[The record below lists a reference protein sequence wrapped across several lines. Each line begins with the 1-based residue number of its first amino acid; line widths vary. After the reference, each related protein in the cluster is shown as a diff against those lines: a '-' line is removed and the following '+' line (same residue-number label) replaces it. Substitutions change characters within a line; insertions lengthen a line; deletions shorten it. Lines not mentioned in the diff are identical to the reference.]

1 MKKFTLSVAAVM
13 AMSTFAIAG
22 GDIEPVPVVAAAP
35 IVEDYSSFYVG
46 LGYAFISA
54 DVDGTEEGNAY
65 SLIAGYNYNQYIAI
79 EGRYTDTVGDMDVSD
94 DLSSLNHPDGSY
106 ERQVTSA
113 AIYLKP
119 QYPVTSQMNAY
130 ALLGYANTTIDY
142 TNGIQNSTTDEN
154 GFSYGAGFEYDFG
167 VDESL
172 GAYSRIFDG
181 QGDQEKGWGLW
192 VDVQHLLNDAG
203 AVHTT
208 SNILTAG
215 ITYDF

>member
-1 MKKFTLSVAAVM
+1 M

-119 QYPVTSQMNAY
+119 QYPVTEEFSIY
-130 ALLGYANTTIDY
+130 ALLGYGSVDARLTSVD
-142 TNGIQNSTTDEN
+142 
-154 GFSYGAGFEYDFG
+154 GFQWG
-167 VDESL
+167 L
-172 GAYSRIFDG
+172 GAKYMFTENIGVYADYISLYDGDMDNVENFTNNTWDSQITSTNIGFTYSF
-181 QGDQEKGWGLW
+181 
-192 VDVQHLLNDAG
+192 
-203 AVHTT
+203 
-208 SNILTAG
+208 
-215 ITYDF
+215 